1 MKLQYPKAY
10 GNSCIFREDFT
21 SWQHVADNGG
31 IVTGVPTISNGIQET
46 VFHGTNAVYNLGRN
60 WFVLAQQRM
69 TLILDFTT
77 TAAPPGSGNYILWKG
92 PYGGTSQFTA
102 VQQTEQNVRLY
113 LPASIGDTDPFI
125 RSSPLSNSTRYR
137 LAFVYDGTLAGNS
150 NRIKLYTNGVQD
162 VGVYINGTIPANL
175 LSASTGLEVLTANS
189 IIGTKINQLRIF
201 DRALS
206 ADEILDD
213 YQQDSILEVELGP

>member
-1 MKLQYPKAY
+1 
-10 GNSCIFREDFT
+10 
-21 SWQHVADNGG
+21 
-31 IVTGVPTISNGIQET
+31 
-46 VFHGTNAVYNLGRN
+46 
-60 WFVLAQQRM
+60 
-69 TLILDFTT
+69 
-77 TAAPPGSGNYILWKG
+77 
-92 PYGGTSQFTA
+92 
-102 VQQTEQNVRLY
+102 
-113 LPASIGDTDPFI
+113 
-125 RSSPLSNSTRYR
+125 
-137 LAFVYDGTLAGNS
+137 VYDGTLAGNS